1 MAHVSAKFSAF
12 SVFSAESQGNK
23 STIMLKIIFRMKG
36 RLFEEQKI
44 HLEVSSRPNYN
55 IYIGKSQAQPDGKY
69 VIYFYLIPRPL
80 HIERAEGEEKEQ

>member
-1 MAHVSAKFSAF
+1 MSAKFSAF
-12 SVFSAESQGNK
+12 NVYSAKSQGNESK
-23 STIMLKIIFRMKG
+23 IRLKIIFRMKG

-44 HLEVSSRPNYN
+44 HLEMNSCPNYN